1 MHHHH
6 AFLPDLRPCTLEAR
20 VLPAYSPFVAPLILT
35 TGGYVVLSNPP
46 GLNSALGNFG
56 GAASYSGGGAGGN
69 IPTSF
74 NISGFG
80 PSSFAIGNSTGFP
93 SLNSTAG
100 GGSTAGGVGLQ
111 TTVGSG
117 ANTPGGGGGVS
128 GSGTS
133 SGLAANGTTVSSGYN
148 TGLSGSNAYGTSS
161 TSTVGSVPVHTYD
174 TGVSGNGNTGSNSPS
189 APTNA
194 GNGGNAGTNGGNAGQ
209 GPTSNYQNSLLGQ
222 RPGGRG
228 SLLSSPDDRNN

>member
-1 MHHHH
+1 MHHQQH
-6 AFLPDLRPCTLEAR
+6 AFSPDLRPCTLEDR
-20 VLPAYSPFVAPLILT
+20 VLPAYSPAVAPLILT

-46 GLNSALGNFG
+46 GLNSALGSQGSAN
-56 GAASYSGGGAGGN
+56 YSGGGSGGN
-69 IPTSF
+69 VPTSF

-93 SLNSTAG
+93 SLNSLSG

-117 ANTPGGGGGVS
+117 ANTPGGGA
-128 GSGTS
+128 GTS

-161 TSTVGSVPVHTYD
+161 TSTVGSVPVHTFD
-174 TGVSGNGNTGSNSPS
+174 TGATGVSGTGNSASTSPS

-194 GNGGNAGTNGGNAGQ
+194 ANGGNAGSTGGNAGQ
-209 GPTSNYQNSLLGQ
+209 GATSNYQNSLLGQ
-222 RPGGRG
+222 KLGGPG
-228 SLLSSPDDRNN
+228 SLLSSPDNRNP